1 MKSMVIVSHI
11 PLGISLGWIG
21 TLVGGHI
28 FVVWKMAHPRMYALM
43 NSVIPGHQYSLESNS
58 IVFHWP
64 GCPIKLLWNCWV
76 TLHFSSS
83 LFGTYI
89 NPL

>member
-21 TLVGGHI
+21 TLVGGRI
-28 FVVWKMAHPRMYALM
+28 FVVWQIAHPHMYALT
-43 NSVIPGHQYSLESNS
+43 NSVIPGHQYSLESSS

-64 GCPIKLLWNCWV
+64 GCPIKLSWNCWV